1 MPTEV
6 GEYLVGAYLKLVE
19 HCDVVDYNVLEPG
32 GGLRGLNELDV
43 VGFHFATSTV
53 YLCEAT
59 THVTGLLYQNN
70 VATIDR
76 IKRKHQNQRTYAK
89 RFLGQFKNKKYMFW
103 SPKVPKGYLTEHLA
117 QIKGLD
123 LIINGEYK
131 RRVYEMLELAKDATQ
146 DTGNQVFRVF
156 QILGALEKLKD

>member
-19 HCDVVDYNVLEPG
+19 QCDVVDYNVREPG
-32 GGLRGLNELDV
+32 GGLKGLNELDV

-59 THVTGLLYQNN
+59 THVTGLLYGNN
-70 VATIDR
+70 NADTVDR
-76 IKRKHQNQRTYAK
+76 IKRKHENQRAYAD
-89 RFLGQFKNKKYMFW
+89 RFLTLFENKQYMFW
-103 SPKVPKGYLTEHLA
+103 SPYVPIGYLTEHLE
-117 QIKGLD
+117 QIND
-123 LIINGEYK
+123 LKLVINGEYK
-131 RRVYEMLELAKDATQ
+131 RRVDQMLDLAKTSTQ

-156 QILGALEKLKD
+156 QILQALNDR